1 MASKFR
7 RQQQRKRWSDAG
19 TAFPPTYVS
28 RATALSVGDVPFERE
43 LIRSI
48 DPLRADSL
56 RAENGAAVHRASSG
70 ATSGSPELRRF
81 GSALLQ
87 LTSLRSTFAEIPH
100 IKELSDSLDAL
111 FARWRDAISAAA
123 TGADDPA
130 ADPAGSDS
138 SEERELAAATRLY
151 LEILFL
157 ENSRPLHRAL
167 LSALARTFALHGD
180 GSAGRGKG
188 KGGGGGGG
196 RKGGKEGKRGRGQW
210 DDEGEGSIAGRARR
224 LIERAIALCCSEYGV
239 GGAKRRP
246 FAAAA
251 AGAAITAS
259 QFQAPLASSARLV
272 ARQLAH
278 TLSADVAAVV
288 DHMKPG
294 GIRDRTERVTEAA
307 DVAEASSTAAEAG
320 PEGGSESGSEG
331 GGHVVPATMEL
342 CQEALSTLYYLL
354 QRYPEEFT
362 PHSPATS
369 EGPEDDQSKEGK
381 GGDESD
387 ESKGVCGE
395 LLSVQRAVV
404 RVLQTGVLSRDAT
417 VAAAVALCALL
428 PLVQSETGA
437 GAAAGGG
444 GGKAGEE
451 EEEERKEGR
460 LALAL
465 ARSFFSSPAMLPSA
479 AAANP
484 IPVAMAGSEFVDPLT
499 VLDALIARQDHAATQ
514 GAGVGVLDSVQC
526 VQGQGC
532 KGEGAEAGSIDGAA
546 AVGAP
551 QSWASQSWAS
561 LGVDGFPLFSQLC
574 CIRGMLTAVPRQA
587 LTHRLLLLPP
597 LPQAQEAACATPAAS
612 AWASE
617 AGAGSTEQALEVRGW
632 SLLFDGLLPR
642 ILSFCE
648 ASSDAH
654 SKFHAVTALQIC
666 LHQIKTSLLDG
677 TCAASRALFTRQVG
691 RIRATWRAGI
701 GGEKGSAAVAASVS
715 GVQELC
721 EFPFLPLVETL
732 TENASALAYEEMPRG
747 SVERVLGAVWGHWE
761 DPLTQTARQAHVA
774 LDLLLDVVQAA
785 EREGGT
791 AGGEMGREKGREEAI
806 EEEKRRGEENAEL
819 VGESVQKSEERE
831 GEEEEEAE
839 EDVVEGLGLMMGEEQ
854 GGGEGE
860 EGEQN
865 GSAEASPDAEAGQPP
880 EAGEGAEVEGGSGA
894 GDSSEGGEFRQ
905 FAEQL
910 AREVLQTGP
919 HRKGRY
925 VPLASLALRLGAGR
939 LLRMSKEGREGGGGG
954 GGEERD
960 SPGTEGA
967 GVEGA
972 AGEMQSA
979 SPGVGV
985 ESMVMRFPEGVLGD
999 AIAAMGD
1006 EGVCCAVSSFLKA
1019 FLARLREEC
1028 WAGNAGAEH
1037 EGGDRNRGEMPGRG
1051 GGGDVAWRRVWMP
1064 AVLCGLVQGAA
1075 VHRSNTATYA
1085 LPVLLALDPSALWPL
1100 LAFLT
1105 APTLTPSG
1113 VAHLTLHTAS
1123 AAGSESEPGGLDGLE
1138 GSGQAVWED
1147 WAELADGSSGG
1158 PHGEYPWGASVD
1170 ARVGAVVALLRMG
1183 RGMGVVDGAVDD
1195 AARGGRRRRREGGG
1209 EGEGRK
1215 GDENGMAEGHE
1226 ERGSDWSGGP
1236 QTVLTWMLER
1246 ATWHA
1251 DEAVR
1256 VDVAE
1261 LLCISYRTTAMPSLP
1276 ELRLLALAFPLNLRC
1291 SSPNLRMRWC
1301 SIVRRFFARV
1311 RAAVERRERKGQ
1323 GGERVTVVGGVHDK
1337 KGSQE
1342 GKNREVEEEEGEEEE
1357 GEEEEGEEEEGEE
1370 EEGASVREVQGFIH
1384 WLTALLFASLYP
1396 SAPYERKS
1404 MALDTLCALMDVWS
1418 PRDFLPPLTTP
1429 PAAPPTFSPY
1439 PPGALWDRLR
1449 EAALTTLLKYPAPL
1463 PGLEREGEV
1472 AGVVQWACGLVMS
1485 PRVRE
1490 SDAGALVLKLV
1501 FKKYVLGLGWRV
1513 RVFPTVTVTATAAAA
1528 GLNADSAVIS
1538 SNISNG
1544 GSDGSSSRGASA
1556 MLEYLQSLN
1565 EWLAALVEEGERD
1578 MIGACRHSLVHGV
1591 LLLLRYTLEEVD
1603 WTAVPAHAAAKAVGE
1618 APAPSQA
1625 TAVAA
1630 AAAAEALGEAEVV
1643 AGGMQGVL
1651 QRVLA
1656 LVLRVTGLALWVV
1669 AADGLRVDVGE
1680 GGRMRVSD
1688 KDRQEGGAVCHG
1700 GLEGEEEEEEEGD
1713 GDAADNDGEATGV
1726 DDADDGADDDDDD
1739 DDAIN
1744 TELDGGDS
1752 SAPQLAPVEQMVM
1765 VACWLSMK
1773 EVSLLLGTLARAV
1786 PLQPHAGDQQAR
1798 EADGGGEERGG
1809 ERKGEEEAT
1818 VGGELLDAAQLK
1830 WATTSSRYS
1839 SP

>member
-819 VGESVQKSEERE
+819 RGRRVSAVCGAAGAGGAADGPAQKGAVRASGVAGPAPGGR
-831 GEEEEEAE
+831 AAAA
-839 EDVVEGLGLMMGEEQ
+839 DEQ
-854 GGGEGE
+854 GG
-860 EGEQN
+860 
-865 GSAEASPDAEAGQPP
+865 AR
-880 EAGEGAEVEGGSGA
+880 GGW
-894 GDSSEGGEFRQ
+894 
-905 FAEQL
+905 
-910 AREVLQTGP
+910 
-919 HRKGRY
+919 
-925 VPLASLALRLGAGR
+925 
-939 LLRMSKEGREGGGGG
+939 GG

-1439 PPGALWDRLR
+1439 PPGALSAPTTHLLLAAAVDSWDRLR

-1830 WATTSSRYS
+1830 VGTCMDQGGYMHGSSKWATTSSRYS